1 MNARRLVTWLVLV
14 LAPLA
19 LGLSALGA
27 TRAAPRH
34 DMAAMSHMSG
44 CPDQGAPQP
53 AKAPACGVDCPL
65 ICTPVSP
72 GRSTIEARIRNYA
85 RLRYDLALDGLEG
98 RALEPELPPPR
109 AAHA

>member
-1 MNARRLVTWLVLV
+1 MNARRLVTWLVLM

-19 LGLSALGA
+19 LGLASLSAA
-27 TRAAPRH
+27 RAAPRH
-34 DMAAMSHMSG
+34 EMAAMAQMPG
-44 CPDQGAPQP
+44 CPDEGAPQP

-65 ICTPVSP
+65 VCAPVSP
-72 GRSTIEARIRNYA
+72 GRSTLDAPIRHYA

-109 AAHA
+109 AAQA